1 MNSAFETVMARY
13 EARAREEEA
22 ALAALSTGEAPAVL
36 DDLLLSIGPVVGS
49 FLAELVRGA
58 RPRHIVELGTSYGY
72 STLWLARAA
81 AEVDARIV
89 SVDVAAQKQDYA
101 REQLR
106 EAGLESVVEFRTG
119 DAVELVSRL
128 DFAVDLA
135 LLDIWKE
142 LYIPCFETLRPKLS
156 QDSIV
161 VADNMLE
168 PVAHRESAEKYQ
180 KHVRALKGVSSIALP
195 LGQGLEVTRFLA

>member
-1 MNSAFETVMARY
+1 M
-13 EARAREEEA
+13 
-22 ALAALSTGEAPAVL
+22 ALSAGETP
-36 DDLLLSIGPVVGS
+36 DDLLLSVGPVVGA

-72 STLWLARAA
+72 STLWLAQAA
-81 AEVDARIV
+81 AEVGARIV
-89 SVDVAAQKQDYA
+89 SVDVAAPKQDYA

-106 EAGLESVVEFRTG
+106 EAGLDSIVEFRCG
-119 DAVELVSRL
+119 DAAKLVSQF

-142 LYIPCFETLRPKLS
+142 LYIPCFDELRPKLAPG
-156 QDSIV
+156 SIV

-168 PVAHRESAEKYQ
+168 PVAHRKYAAQ
-180 KHVRALKGVSSIALP
+180 YQQHVRSIEGVASLALP
-195 LGQGLEVTRFLA
+195 LGQGLEVTQYLA